1 MFSSLLV
8 LVLYQPHSPPSSL
21 PPNSQLQSPVPGSP
35 LSGWPVDRD
44 KVLKLE
50 PCRASLYRLGRF
62 ERRRSPLFP
71 LSSVPGRLLLP
82 SFFLCVVGLVCV
94 SRFSPMCP
102 PSPVS
107 GHRHRRRCGLHL
119 HPDPWSLV
127 RYRIIRP
134 HTHDRAHVYTP
145 HRRCSTYVGG
155 WRRRRINAC
164 CHVCVVHIERP
175 GGRSRRLWHR

>member
-94 SRFSPMCP
+94 YPDLVQCVP
-102 PSPVS
+102 PPLSLGTGTDDAAASTFIPTPGPS
-107 GHRHRRRCGLHL
+107 CDIGLFG
-119 HPDPWSLV
+119 
-127 RYRIIRP
+127 
-134 HTHDRAHVYTP
+134 HTHTIEPTCTHHTDAVVRTLVAGGGGGSMHVVT
-145 HRRCSTYVGG
+145 
-155 WRRRRINAC
+155 
-164 CHVCVVHIERP
+164 CV
-175 GGRSRRLWHR
+175 